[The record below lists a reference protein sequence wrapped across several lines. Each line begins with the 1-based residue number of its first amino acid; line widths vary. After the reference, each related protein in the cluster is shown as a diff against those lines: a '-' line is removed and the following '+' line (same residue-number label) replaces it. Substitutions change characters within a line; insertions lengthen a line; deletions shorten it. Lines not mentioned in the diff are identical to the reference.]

1 MPRNSKKLYFSGYPS
16 VKIPLL
22 FSCGNRR
29 LNFFPASS
37 LVPGVNSANILS
49 QNAQSPQ
56 HRNMNFMN
64 TKIIQYK
71 FKTDTSLPNKTK
83 RRTMIM
89 MINYHKGY
97 ETTVNAFCFVLLTM
111 YRFPNRFV
119 LTQRKRP
126 NFSSIF
132 LFRVILAAIISSNR
146 NLFALKLY
154 SGTPACEARQR
165 STMGKKIDA

>member
-1 MPRNSKKLYFSGYPS
+1 MWMPRNSKKLYFSGYPS

-22 FSCGNRR
+22 FSCSFLFSNRR

-37 LVPGVNSANILS
+37 LVPGVNSANILF

-64 TKIIQYK
+64 TKVIQYK

-97 ETTVNAFCFVLLTM
+97 ETTVTAFCFALLQSIAFQIASSSRHANDRT
-111 YRFPNRFV
+111 FPR
-119 LTQRKRP
+119 
-126 NFSSIF
+126 SSSFESF
-132 LFRVILAAIISSNR
+132 LL
-146 NLFALKLY
+146 
-154 SGTPACEARQR
+154 Q
-165 STMGKKIDA
+165 